1 MSKLRLVFV
10 KEHQASYISH
20 LDVMRTF
27 QRVFPRAG
35 LSIKHSNGFHPHP
48 ILSIVL
54 PLPVGQSSDCE
65 ILDFESVE
73 DSTGEG
79 VAEALN
85 TGMPAGLRVLDC
97 YSVTRPVREMVNLRA
112 QLEMEYDN
120 GVPEGACERIRE
132 FFTQEEIFVEKRTK
146 HKGMTELNIAPLI
159 RSLTLTEGEG
169 AGPGPQPR
177 ADRRG
182 GRAAPA
188 GDRAGLCSR
197 APKRGLRRGN
207 ERFPLI
213 SAVFLQIMLAFPL
226 GM

>member
-85 TGMPAGLRVLDC
+85 TGMPAGLCVLGC

-169 AGPGPQPR
+169 VILADAVVAAQDPGLNPALIGAAVARHLPEIAPGFVR
-177 ADRRG
+177 VRRKEVYD
-182 GRAAPA
+182 AEM
-188 GDRAGLCSR
+188 
-197 APKRGLRRGN
+197 N
-207 ERFPLI
+207 
-213 SAVFLQIMLAFPL
+213 VFR
-226 GM
+226 

>member
-27 QRVFPRAG
+27 QRVFPRAAF
-35 LSIKHSNGFHPHP
+35 LSSTPTASTRTPFCPSCCRCLGE
-48 ILSIVL
+48 
-54 PLPVGQSSDCE
+54 SSDCE

-97 YSVTRPVREMVNLRA
+97 YCVTRPVREMVNLRA

-169 AGPGPQPR
+169 VILADAVVAAQDPGLNPALIGAAVARHLPEIAPDFVR
-177 ADRRG
+177 VRRKEVYD
-182 GRAAPA
+182 AEM
-188 GDRAGLCSR
+188 
-197 APKRGLRRGN
+197 N
-207 ERFPLI
+207 
-213 SAVFLQIMLAFPL
+213 VFR
-226 GM
+226 

>member
-48 ILSIVL
+48 ILSYVL
-54 PLPVGQSSDCE
+54 PLPVGKSSDCE

-97 YSVTRPVREMVNLRA
+97 YCVTRPVREMVNLRA

-169 AGPGPQPR
+169 EVFLM
-177 ADRRG
+177 
-182 GRAAPA
+182 
-188 GDRAGLCSR
+188 GDNRNHSNDSR
-197 APKRGLRRGN
+197 DSSLGTVDTRL
-207 ERFPLI
+207 LI
-213 SAVFLQIMLAFPL
+213 GKAVFLVFPGRDYL
-226 GM
+226 TEQREFGRIGLLQ